1 MEEILNATVPEKVE
15 VVDIQFRPGQKIYYF
30 APGGLSL
37 QAGDRVII
45 DTARGEEFGIVAAGN
60 HEIAGSEVVSPLRS
74 VIRLATER
82 DEKIL
87 AENRAKEKRAHD
99 LCLQKIAEHGLD
111 MQLVSAECAFDGS
124 KILFF
129 FTADERVDF
138 RELVKNLASAFH
150 TRIELRQIGVRDKAK
165 MVGGLG
171 ICGRP
176 FCCASFLDDFQ
187 PVSIK
192 MAKTQNLSLNPTKI
206 SGTCGRLMCCL
217 KYEQDAYEDLLK
229 HTPKEDSF
237 VDTPEGRGVITEVSL
252 LRQKVK
258 VRMESDPETISQFR
272 VDEIAVW
279 RNGKPKKNDE
289 PAPADWAPI
298 SGSGK
303 RVRRLEK
310 IDEPKLLDPIRFRY
324 SQEAIVEEPAAPVT
338 EDPTEE
344 KSGKNRSRRSRGNRQ
359 KNRQEEVQQL
369 QQDEPKQ
376 EKPKQEK
383 PKQKPKQNKAEPAE
397 KAEAAP
403 AEAGEKK
410 SGGHRN
416 HHRRH
421 YRKPKQNKA
430 E

>member
-1 MEEILNATVPEKVE
+1 MEEILNPAVPEKVE

-30 APGGLSL
+30 DPAGLSL
-37 QAGDRVII
+37 QPGDHVII
-45 DTARGEEFGIVAAGN
+45 DTARGEEYGIVSGGN
-60 HEIAGSEVVSPLRS
+60 HHIPAADVVSPLRS
-74 VIRLATER
+74 VIRLATEQ

-87 AENRAKEKRAHD
+87 AENRVKERRAHEI
-99 LCLQKIAEHGLD
+99 CLQKIAEHGLD

-138 RELVKNLASAFH
+138 RELVKNLASIFH

-217 KYEQDAYEDLLK
+217 KYEQDAYEDLLR
-229 HTPKEDSF
+229 HTPKEESY
-237 VDTPEGRGVITEVSL
+237 VDTPEGRGTVTEVSL

-258 VRMESDPETISQFR
+258 VRLDDDPETVSQFR

-279 RNGKPKKNDE
+279 RNGKARKNDE

-298 SGSGK
+298 SGGGK
-303 RVRRLEK
+303 KRHRLEYP
-310 IDEPKLLDPIRFRY
+310 EQPRALDPIRFRY
-324 SQEAIVEEPAAPVT
+324 SQEAIVEEPP
-338 EDPTEE
+338 EE
-344 KSGKNRSRRSRGNRQ
+344 TPEAEIAEEGQTSRRSRRHRGSRNKAKPEAAQ
-359 KNRQEEVQQL
+359 QPKAEKQEKPQ
-369 QQDEPKQ
+369 KQ
-376 EKPKQEK
+376 EKPKPKVEK
-383 PKQKPKQNKAEPAE
+383 PQNQDASAAAENTGDNKFSAN
-397 KAEAAP
+397 
-403 AEAGEKK
+403 
-410 SGGHRN
+410 RN

-421 YRKPKQNKA
+421 YRKPKAQNKS